1 MHDSS
6 GDKGIEELQNFKAH
20 SMFDSIKRYIY
31 DRRRGLIKS
40 AVLTGGTYA
49 ISLYVHERLEEM
61 KEKVI
66 REKAARD
73 SLRRRFQT
81 THDDVCFT
89 IMALIPT
96 LASQIL
102 EDMDVEALT
111 NELQS
116 ISRASRSRS
125 RLPSHTQDRSQSVA
139 SSVTDTHSDAGSVSL
154 SSYSGSAHDADR
166 GYTSGLGSWVEPM
179 SISDGHRSPHNIL
192 ASTGAELSDSIT
204 STTSSVSHN
213 GYLTHSMES
222 LMSSNSTRTKRQLWN
237 EIKILAL
244 TRTLTTLYTTTLLT
258 LLSVVQ
264 ITLLGRGRYIDSVR
278 ASERAE
284 RARDRVPPFSL
295 TGILAREA
303 IASIID
309 VEAIWPVWLLGE
321 DNDED
326 DEFSD
331 GKVEEALS
339 EETELRYLTLSW
351 WILHVGWKDVA
362 ERVRGSVESV
372 FEGVSLQGKLSASEL
387 YVHIMDI
394 RRRVELDATGHDHSL
409 RFMSSLLPPTPETTA
424 HVLAQGGALPV
435 PPTGAPAGSIQAQP
449 HESHHDRL
457 LTVGPPYSDFTHSSA
472 SSPRANNIE
481 PTLPNSE
488 PIHDGLTPATAI
500 VINNQIPRP
509 ATFPTPPS
517 SNTYEPGLSSCAS
530 PAPSISSVPAH
541 VDTAAETSP
550 PAASNAPGVSFGALD
565 LDPRF
570 NKLLVETRG
579 YLSGPDFAHA
589 LGCALDR
596 ATEVLMDGLRA
607 RVFVD
612 TASAINPP
620 NADAHAQ
627 PTAGEG
633 QDDTRDKQEVK
644 IRLAGLLPG
653 LARWSPLALNSTP
666 NELIDNILAVRE
678 VNALEAI
685 IISDY
690 QDHFSTVA
698 R

>member
-1 MHDSS
+1 M
-6 GDKGIEELQNFKAH
+6 
-20 SMFDSIKRYIY
+20 
-31 DRRRGLIKS
+31 
-40 AVLTGGTYA
+40 GGTYA
-49 ISLYVHERLEEM
+49 ISSYARERLEEM
-61 KEKVI
+61 KEKVV
-66 REKAARD
+66 REKAARE

-125 RLPSHTQDRSQSVA
+125 RLPPHTQDRSQSVA
-139 SSVTDTHSDAGSVSL
+139 SSVTDAHSDAGSVSL

-166 GYTSGLGSWVEPM
+166 GPSSALGSWVEHM
-179 SISDGHRSPHNIL
+179 STSDGHRAPYNFL

-204 STTSSVSHN
+204 STSSSLSHN
-213 GYLTHSMES
+213 GHLTRSMES
-222 LMSSNSTRTKRQLWN
+222 SMSSNSTRTKRQLWN

-264 ITLLGRGRYIDSVR
+264 ITLLGRGRYIESVR

-295 TGILAREA
+295 TEILAREA
-303 IASIID
+303 IASVVD
-309 VEAIWPVWLLGE
+309 VEAIWPAWLFGE

-339 EETELRYLTLSW
+339 EETELHYLTLSW

-362 ERVRGSVESV
+362 GRVRGSVENV
-372 FEGVSLQGKLSASEL
+372 FEGVSLQEKLSASEL

-394 RRRVELDATGHDHSL
+394 RRRVELDATGHDHGP

-435 PPTGAPAGSIQAQP
+435 PPTEAPRGPIQTQL
-449 HESHHDRL
+449 HESHQDRL
-457 LTVGPPYSDFTHSSA
+457 LAVSPPPYSDFTHSSA
-472 SSPRANNIE
+472 SSPHANNIE
-481 PTLPNSE
+481 PALPNPE

-500 VINNQIPRP
+500 VISSPTPRP
-509 ATFPTPPS
+509 ATFPTSPS
-517 SNTYEPGLSSCAS
+517 SNAYESDLSSRAS
-530 PAPSISSVPAH
+530 PVSSAPAH
-541 VDTAAETSP
+541 VDTAAQTSP
-550 PAASNAPGVSFGALD
+550 PGMSNALGVSFGALD

-570 NKLLVETRG
+570 NKLLEETRG

-612 TASAINPP
+612 TTSAMSPP
-620 NADAHAQ
+620 DADAHAQ

-633 QDDTRDKQEVK
+633 QDGTGDKPEVK

-653 LARWSPLALNSTP
+653 LARWSPLALNSSP

-690 QDHFSTVA
+690 QDHFPAVA
-698 R
+698 